1 MRLMGLDVGS
11 KTVGISVSDPLG
23 WTAQAVEIIP
33 IDEEEEVFGIDRV
46 AELVQEKQVGG
57 FVVGLPKN
65 MNNTEG
71 PRVEA
76 SHHYGEL
83 LKQRFPDIPVDFQ
96 DERLTTVEAHRML
109 VEEADI
115 SRAKQKKVIDE
126 VAATF
131 ILQSYLDRHGKL
143 VQLLKWGI
151 QMSKQAQSDDQLI
164 TLIDEDGNE
173 QLFKE
178 LFTFDSDDYG
188 KSYIFIYP
196 ADQEND
202 DSVDIQ
208 AYIVADNQDGGGQD
222 LVPIEDD
229 QEWDMVEQVLNTF
242 LDNDGHFQG

>member
-1 MRLMGLDVGS
+1 MRLLGLDVGS
-11 KTVGISVSDPLG
+11 KTVGIAVSDPLG

-33 IDEEEEVFGIDRV
+33 INEDEEIFGIDRV
-46 AELVQEKQVGG
+46 AEIVKQRQVAG

-83 LKQRFPDIPVDFQ
+83 LKKRFPSIPVLFQ
-96 DERLTTVEAHRML
+96 DEPLTTLVAHRML

-143 VQLLKWGI
+143 VQVLK
-151 QMSKQAQSDDQLI
+151 
-164 TLIDEDGNE
+164 
-173 QLFKE
+173 
-178 LFTFDSDDYG
+178 
-188 KSYIFIYP
+188 
-196 ADQEND
+196 
-202 DSVDIQ
+202 
-208 AYIVADNQDGGGQD
+208 
-222 LVPIEDD
+222 
-229 QEWDMVEQVLNTF
+229 
-242 LDNDGHFQG
+242 